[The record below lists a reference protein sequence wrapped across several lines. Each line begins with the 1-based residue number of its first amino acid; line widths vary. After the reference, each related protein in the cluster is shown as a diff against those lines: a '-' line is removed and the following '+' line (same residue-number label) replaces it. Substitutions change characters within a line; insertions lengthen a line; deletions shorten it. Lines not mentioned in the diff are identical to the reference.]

1 VKVLIVDDNAMSRLT
16 LRSQLKRWG
25 YEVMEAAD
33 GDAAWAI
40 LSMPDTPRLAILDW
54 MMPGLDGIE
63 LCRRIRAQ
71 NQEPYV
77 YAILLTGREE
87 RSDVVLGLEA
97 GADDYVTKPFD
108 AQELRVRVRAGER
121 ICDLQRELV
130 AARESL
136 RYQAT
141 HDHLTAAW
149 NRAAALDALARER
162 ARSEQSGAPLSV
174 ALIDF
179 DHFKRINDTH
189 GHGAGDAVLREG
201 VSRISA
207 ALRPRDVMGRY
218 GGEEFMVV
226 LPDCGPEAAQD
237 ACERMRA
244 AVAAAPIRAGNVNIH
259 ATVSVGAASFSGA
272 GPLDED
278 DLIHRADA
286 ALYRAKL
293 GGRDRVAFALDV
305 AADHASIR
313 VSFAPMSIR
322 P

>member
-1 VKVLIVDDNAMSRLT
+1 MKVLIVDDNAMSRLT
-16 LRSQLKRWG
+16 LRSQLRRWG
-25 YEVMEAAD
+25 YEVVEAVD

-77 YAILLTGREE
+77 YTILLTGREE
-87 RSDVVLGLEA
+87 RADVVEGLEA

-121 ICDLQRELV
+121 ICTLQRELV

-136 RYQAT
+136 RYEAT
-141 HDHLTAAW
+141 HDHLTGAW
-149 NRAAALDALARER
+149 NRAAVLDALDRER
-162 ARSEQSGAPLSV
+162 SRVAHHGAPLSV

-179 DHFKRINDTH
+179 DHFKRINDGH
-189 GHGAGDAVLREG
+189 GHGAGDAVLRSG
-201 VSRISA
+201 VARLTA
-207 ALRPRDVMGRY
+207 ALRTRDTIGRY
-218 GGEEFMVV
+218 GGEEFLVV
-226 LPDCGPEAAQD
+226 MPDCDRVAARE

-244 AVAAAPIRAGNVNIH
+244 AVASEPIEAGGVLIH
-259 ATVSVGAASFSGA
+259 ATVSVGAATWA
-272 GPLDED
+272 GGRHEDE
-278 DLIHRADA
+278 LVQRADA

-293 GGRDRVAFALDV
+293 DGRDRVALALEV
-305 AADHASIR
+305 ANDQASDRGFHASI
-313 VSFAPMSIR
+313 
-322 P
+322 